1 MLESCTNRGPRS
13 RQRIAD
19 TQFSDLPQ
27 KLQFATEHPASLHRP
42 ISQARR
48 HPPRRLTVT
57 RHNGRQGGALP
68 STHRTATASTQQ
80 VPAWRSLLLASPSRG
95 GTLVAACTTRGGTS
109 APQPDDFLHDCNI
122 FRTIAPDGTSPMQ
135 YLPPHT
141 RVVGYPIGLGPYR
154 SVAFVW
160 TWPTVLGQEEHAW

>member
-1 MLESCTNRGPRS
+1 MFLGDTTSHVNWD
-13 RQRIAD
+13 RIAEIYKAAP
-19 TQFSDLPQ
+19 SVIALPY
-27 KLQFATEHPASLHRP
+27 F
-42 ISQARR
+42 QARR

-109 APQPDDFLHDCNI
+109 APQPDDFSRDCNI
-122 FRTIAPDGTSPMQ
+122 FRTIAPDDTSPMQ
-135 YLPPHT
+135 YLPPRT

-154 SVAFVW
+154 SVAFV
-160 TWPTVLGQEEHAW
+160 